1 MVCAAGV
8 LLSYALRNRM
18 LPNAEILTTFAPPRL
33 FGSSL
38 LAVSLISSLFAL
50 LQHFNLEAL
59 FAPWINPT
67 EPGFA
72 FANLRQRNQFASL
85 TNLALA
91 VLLAW
96 AMWRGNEKIDG
107 RVGVL
112 ALAGA
117 ALLAIGNAASS
128 SRTGVVQIILLC
140 ALFGLW
146 GGWRNH
152 WVNGVRLQYCSVK
165 LKAFFTR
172 MSVFSFTCKASLP
185 FLEG

>member
-1 MVCAAGV
+1 MAILATVVVIYAFRDGGKLHETCHVKLAKV
-8 LLSYALRNRM
+8 LAW
-18 LPNAEILTTFAPPRL
+18 
-33 FGSSL
+33 SL
-38 LAVSLISSLFAL
+38 LTAGSISSVLAL
-50 LQHFNLEAL
+50 LQYFDLEAL

-85 TNLALA
+85 SNLALA
-91 VLLAW
+91 VLLVW
-96 AMWRGNEKIDG
+96 AICRGDEKVDR

-117 ALLAIGNAASS
+117 ALLAVGNAASS

-146 GGWRNH
+146 GG
-152 WVNGVRLQYCSVK
+152 
-165 LKAFFTR
+165 
-172 MSVFSFTCKASLP
+172 
-185 FLEG
+185 